1 MKLSQI
7 FLFFYNNFIVWRF
20 LPPLHFIAFLHS
32 VRFLIK
38 KRRKEV
44 TKRRQSRRTHRP
56 DDLFAMKQKL
66 SSLLLGLFMLR
77 FSKNINNLRFKLQC
91 TRQVICN
98 YAYINVSVDSSFVS
112 CSVFII
118 ESFLY
123 FAFLKNRTQ
132 VTQYSM

>member
-1 MKLSQI
+1 MAVFTSSSLYCFPS
-7 FLFFYNNFIVWRF
+7 FCSFS
-20 LPPLHFIAFLHS
+20 H
-32 VRFLIK
+32 K

-56 DDLFAMKQKL
+56 DDLFAMKQML
-66 SSLLLGLFMLR
+66 SSLLLGLFILR

-98 YAYINVSVDSSFVS
+98 YAYINISVDSSFVS
-112 CSVFII
+112 CSVFVI

-123 FAFLKNRTQ
+123 FAFLKNRT